1 MEVVNSNQ
9 LTAEKVVI
17 IKNTPLERKP
27 KHHYRQTIKSIKS
40 IVEEAGRLYNQF
52 DSQEQLIR
60 KRISRDQE
68 WTKFWIR
75 SGNLTSKEKSMMYY
89 ADSLIQRLT
98 NISYMKDLE
107 HKERLL
113 YYLKV
118 EVSLEAL
125 QTKKPLRRSLRNF
138 SQKEDK

>member
-1 MEVVNSNQ
+1 MEVDPEQ
-9 LTAEKVVI
+9 FMAKKVVI
-17 IKNTPLERKP
+17 VKNTTLERKP
-27 KHHYRQTIKSIKS
+27 KHHYRQTIKSIKTM
-40 IVEEAGRLYNQF
+40 VEEADRLYNQF

-68 WTKFWIR
+68 WTRFWIR
-75 SGNLTSKEKSMMYY
+75 SGNLTGKEKSMMYY
-89 ADSLIQRLT
+89 ADSLLQRLT

-125 QTKKPLRRSLRNF
+125 QTKKPLRRSPRSL
-138 SQKEDK
+138 SEKEEE